1 MTQNKITGNSQST
14 TSNLLA
20 VLLIHFSTFRSFSAA
35 IATIVA
41 TAFVVVLVVANAV
54 ALELR
59 SPAAACV
66 CARFITIGI
75 IVALIIGIIAL
86 IIGIIIII
94 SIGIIS
100 LGGWALGVDRVLV
113 FFARLYRG
121 AKLIS

>member
-35 IATIVA
+35 IAAIVA

-66 CARFITIGI
+66 CARFIIGI
-75 IVALIIGIIAL
+75 IIALIIGIIAL

-121 AKLIS
+121 AKLIG